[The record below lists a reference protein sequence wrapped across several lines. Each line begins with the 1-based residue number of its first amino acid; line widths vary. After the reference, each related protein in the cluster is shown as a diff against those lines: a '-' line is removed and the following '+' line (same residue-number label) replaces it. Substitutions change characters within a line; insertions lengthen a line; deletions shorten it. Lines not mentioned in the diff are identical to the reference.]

1 MHTHA
6 RGPRCRKSSRLTLQ
20 ACLALAGT
28 LAAGSALA
36 ANGPGIVYGPA
47 GAGAG
52 VAAIPS
58 LGGVA
63 MMLLG
68 AFMLFVFWRMHR
80 NGNFPGGRFMA
91 IALVSGAIASGM
103 GGAKLVSDAVADS
116 HSPFWDR
123 EFDDPT
129 GGFVPLVLNQDEEF
143 DWGGIP
149 PEFYFCVRNTSGVP
163 VRIDVMQEAV
173 GDDRCLLVNPTSAG
187 PDAIVAQGAS
197 APELPECSAG
207 LVIEPGQGCG
217 AKAGNAGNA
226 SDLRL
231 KTDIVQ
237 VGVAANGL
245 PLYEF
250 RYLDGATRYR
260 GVMAQDVLQH
270 TPAAVRMRADGYMA
284 VDYGML
290 GLEMQPVR

>member
-6 RGPRCRKSSRLTLQ
+6 RGLRCRKSSRPTLQ

-28 LAAGSALA
+28 LSGGGAFAGTGS
-36 ANGPGIVYGPA
+36 GILYGPA

-80 NGNFPGGRFMA
+80 SGNFPGGRFMA
-91 IALVSGAIASGM
+91 IALVSGAIVNGM
-103 GGAKLVSDAVADS
+103 GGAKLVSDAIAQAAEIYS
-116 HSPFWDR
+116 HR
-123 EFDDPT
+123 TLTDPA
-129 GGFVPLVLNQDEEF
+129 GDFVSFEPNNPSEGQIGEWACVINGTSIPLMILELHDVS
-143 DWGGIP
+143 G
-149 PEFYFCVRNTSGVP
+149 RNTCP
-163 VRIDVMQEAV
+163 ETPPDNTLTAV
-173 GDDRCLLVNPTSAG
+173 QA
-187 PDAIVAQGAS
+187 
-197 APELPECSAG
+197 CSAG
-207 LVIEPGQGCG
+207 LILEPEERCG
-217 AKAGNAGNA
+217 AGNTGGNA

>member
-1 MHTHA
+1 MHTQA
-6 RGPRCRKSSRLTLQ
+6 RGPRCRKSSRPTFR

-28 LAAGSALA
+28 LSAGSAFA
-36 ANGPGIVYGPA
+36 ANGPGILYGPA
-47 GAGAG
+47 GAGGPAE
-52 VAAIPS
+52 VAAIPT
-58 LGGVA
+58 LGGIA
-63 MMLLG
+63 MLLLG

-80 NGNFPGGRFMA
+80 NGNFAGGRFMA
-91 IALVSGAIASGM
+91 IALVSGSMVSGLGGVRLMSSAIANGPVVEPVLL
-103 GGAKLVSDAVADS
+103 AN
-116 HSPFWDR
+116 PN
-123 EFDDPT
+123 
-129 GGFVPLVLNQDEEF
+129 GGFEPFQPTDEGGQQSCVINDTTVPLRVIDM
-143 DWGGIP
+143 
-149 PEFYFCVRNTSGVP
+149 PELFG
-163 VRIDVMQEAV
+163 V
-173 GDDRCLLVNPTSAG
+173 GDCPDGEGGFKVSQLCEVNLILQPG
-187 PDAIVAQGAS
+187 DECGAS
-197 APELPECSAG
+197 TG
-207 LVIEPGQGCG
+207 FT
-217 AKAGNAGNA
+217 A

-290 GLEMQPVR
+290 GLEMTPVR